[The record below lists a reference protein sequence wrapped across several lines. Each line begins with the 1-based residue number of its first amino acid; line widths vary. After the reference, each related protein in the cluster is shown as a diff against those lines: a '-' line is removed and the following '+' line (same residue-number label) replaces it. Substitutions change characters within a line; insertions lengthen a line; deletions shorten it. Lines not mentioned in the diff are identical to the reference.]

1 MQSGAES
8 YIPLEIWKGST
19 PTWRECPSLRSQMIS
34 RSETIQKIVG
44 NPFDVCVIGG
54 GATGAGCALDAQL
67 RKLKTVL
74 VDAGDFA
81 SAASSASTK
90 LIHGGVRYLEQALK
104 KLSLE
109 EYRMVQ
115 RALRERVHM
124 LANAPHLA
132 QATAFLVPVFSRPE
146 AIYYQVGMKLY
157 DLIAGKD
164 NLFPSRFLSREEAI
178 RRIPSIRREG
188 LWGAV
193 SYSDG
198 QFDDSR
204 YGLAL
209 VKSFVEAGGEALNYA
224 RVIGFTKMPG
234 GKLFEARIQD
244 SFTKKEW
251 KVHARCFINATGPA
265 SDAIRLMARPEAA
278 KRMRPSK
285 GVHIL
290 FPLENVSSRDALLVP
305 KTEDGRVIFAV
316 PWQGRLLVGTT
327 DDEATP
333 ETRMVVLREEAVY
346 LLRQLN
352 PYLEKPLQMEQI
364 VSGIAGLRPLVASGA
379 ARQNKAGVNKD
390 GGTKELIR
398 DHEVEID
405 AKSGLVSILGG
416 KWTTHRLMAEDTVD
430 AVQRALTGEISPC
443 KTREH
448 RLAGGEGYTANYWQ
462 SLVKEFAV
470 GEETARHLAAK
481 FGTRARKMLA
491 LIRTDATLGAPLV
504 KGLPPI
510 CAEVVYCAREEMA
523 MTIEDILARRIGLQL
538 LDWQKA
544 IEAAPRVGELLAR
557 EFHWSAEEERKA
569 VLAYT
574 SKIDEFLI
582 ALGLAKG

>member
-1 MQSGAES
+1 MSSRAES
-8 YIPLEIWKGST
+8 IK
-19 PTWRECPSLRSQMIS
+19 
-34 RSETIQKIVG
+34 KIAG
-44 NPFDVCVIGG
+44 NSFDVCVIGG

-81 SAASSASTK
+81 SEASSASTK
-90 LIHGGVRYLEQALK
+90 LIHGGVRYLEQAIK

-132 QATAFLVPVFSRPE
+132 HQTEFLVPVFGWLE
-146 AIYYQVGMKLY
+146 TLYYHAGIKMY
-157 DLIAGKD
+157 DKIAGKD
-164 NLFPSRFLSREEAI
+164 NLAPSRMLSREEAI
-178 RRIPSIRREG
+178 RRLPAIRREG
-188 LWGAV
+188 LRGAV

-204 YGLAL
+204 YNLAL

-224 RVIGFTKMPG
+224 HVIGFTKTPG
-234 GKLFEARIQD
+234 GKLFEARVRE

-251 KVHARCFINATGPA
+251 LLHARCFVNATGPA
-265 SDAIRLMARPEAA
+265 SDAIRLMATPGAV

-290 FPLENVSSRDALLVP
+290 FPLEKFSYGDALLVP

-333 ETRMVVLREEAVY
+333 ETRMAVLREEAVY

-352 PYLEKPLQMEQI
+352 PYLERPLRIEQT
-364 VSGIAGLRPLVASGA
+364 VSGIAGLRPLVAHGA
-379 ARQNKAGVNKD
+379 DRHNKD
-390 GGTKELIR
+390 GGTKGLIR
-398 DHEVEID
+398 DHEVETD

-416 KWTTHRLMAEDTVD
+416 KWTTHRLMAEVTID

-443 KTREH
+443 KTRDH
-448 RLAGGEGYTANYWQ
+448 RIAGGEGYTANHWQ

-481 FGTRARKMLA
+481 FGTRAKKVLG
-491 LIRTDATLGAPLV
+491 LIRSDATLGAPLV

-510 CAEVVYCAREEMA
+510 CAEVVYCVREEMA
-523 MTIEDILARRIGLQL
+523 MTIEDILARRLGLQFI
-538 LDWQKA
+538 DWQKA

-569 VLAYT
+569 VFAYT
-574 SKIDEFLI
+574 SKIDEFLV

>member
-1 MQSGAES
+1 MN
-8 YIPLEIWKGST
+8 
-19 PTWRECPSLRSQMIS
+19 S
-34 RSETIQKIVG
+34 RAETIKKIAG
-44 NPFDVCVIGG
+44 NSFDLCVIGG

-90 LIHGGVRYLEQALK
+90 LVHGGVRYLEQAIK

-124 LANAPHLA
+124 LANAPHL
-132 QATAFLVPVFSRPE
+132 TRTTEFLVPVFSWLE
-146 AIYYQVGMKLY
+146 TLYYHAGIKMY
-157 DLIAGKD
+157 DKIAGKD
-164 NLFPSRFLSREEAI
+164 NLAPSRMLSREEAI
-178 RRIPSIRREG
+178 RRIPAIRQEG
-188 LWGAV
+188 LRGAV

-204 YGLAL
+204 YNLAL

-224 RVIGFTKMPG
+224 RVTGFTKMPD
-234 GKLFEARIQD
+234 GKLFEAKVLD
-244 SFTKKEW
+244 SFAKKEW
-251 KVHARCFINATGPA
+251 LLHARCFVNATGPA
-265 SDAIRLMARPEAA
+265 SDAIRLMATPGAF

-290 FPLENVSSRDALLVP
+290 FPLENFSNGDALLVP

-327 DDEATP
+327 DAEATP
-333 ETRMVVLREEAVY
+333 ETRMAVLREEAVY

-352 PYLEKPLQMEQI
+352 PYLERPLRIEQT
-364 VSGIAGLRPLVASGA
+364 VSGIAGLRPLVAHGA
-379 ARQNKAGVNKD
+379 DRHKKD
-390 GGTKELIR
+390 GGAKEPGTKELIR
-398 DHEVEID
+398 DYEVETD

-416 KWTTHRLMAEDTVD
+416 KWTTHRLMAEATID

-448 RLAGGEGYTANYWQ
+448 RLAGGEGYTANHWQ

-481 FGTRARKMLA
+481 FGTRAKKVLG
-491 LIRTDATLGAPLV
+491 LIRSDATLGAPLV
-504 KGLPPI
+504 KSLPPI
-510 CAEVVYCAREEMA
+510 GAEVVYCVREEMA
-523 MTIEDILARRIGLQL
+523 MTIEDILARRIGLQF

-557 EFHWSAEEERKA
+557 EFRWSAEEERKA
-569 VLAYT
+569 VFAYT
-574 SKIDEFLI
+574 SKIDELLV

>member
-1 MQSGAES
+1 MN
-8 YIPLEIWKGST
+8 
-19 PTWRECPSLRSQMIS
+19 S
-34 RSETIQKIVG
+34 RSETIKRIAG
-44 NPFDVCVIGG
+44 NSFDLCVIGG

-90 LIHGGVRYLEQALK
+90 LVHGGVRYLEQAVK

-109 EYRMVQ
+109 EYWMVK
-115 RALRERVHM
+115 RALRERIHM
-124 LANAPHLA
+124 LGNAPHLA
-132 QATAFLVPVFSRPE
+132 HATEFLVPVFSRPE
-146 AIYYQVGMKLY
+146 AMYYQAGMKLY

-178 RRIPSIRREG
+178 RHMPAIRREG

-204 YGLAL
+204 YDLAL
-209 VKSFVEAGGEALNYA
+209 VKSFVEAGGQALNYA
-224 RVIGFTKMPG
+224 RVTGFTKMPD
-234 GKLFEARIQD
+234 GKLFEAKIRD
-244 SFTKKEW
+244 SFTQKEW
-251 KVHARCFINATGPA
+251 KVHARCFVNATGPA
-265 SDAIRLMARPEAA
+265 SDVIRLMARPEAP

-290 FPLENVSSRDALLVP
+290 FPLEDFSSRDALLVP

-333 ETRMVVLREEAVY
+333 ETRMVVLREEAMY

-352 PYLEKPLQMEQI
+352 PYLEKPLRMERI
-364 VSGIAGLRPLVASGA
+364 VSGIAGLRPLVATGA
-379 ARQNKAGVNKD
+379 TPQGGGSKD

-405 AKSGLVSILGG
+405 AKSGLISILGG
-416 KWTTHRLMAEDTVD
+416 KWTTHRLMAEDTVN
-430 AVQRALTGEISPC
+430 AVQRALTGEISQC
-443 KTREH
+443 KTRDH
-448 RLAGGEGYTANYWQ
+448 RLAGGEGYTANHWQ
-462 SLVKEFAV
+462 SLVKEFAWK
-470 GEETARHLAAK
+470 EETVQHLTAK
-481 FGTRARKMLA
+481 FGTRARKVLE
-491 LIRTDATLGAPLV
+491 LIRTDATLSAPLV

-510 CAEVVYCAREEMA
+510 CAEVVYCVREEMA

-538 LDWQKA
+538 LDWQKT

-557 EFHWSAEEERKA
+557 EFRWSAEEERKA
-569 VLAYT
+569 VFAYT

>member
-1 MQSGAES
+1 MQSTVES
-8 YIPLEIWKGST
+8 YI
-19 PTWRECPSLRSQMIS
+19 SLYICNNICLLWPESSGPKSQMIS
-34 RSETIQKIVG
+34 RAESIKKIAG
-44 NPFDVCVIGG
+44 NSFDLCVIGG

-90 LIHGGVRYLEQALK
+90 LIHGGVRYLEQAVK

-132 QATAFLVPVFSRPE
+132 QATAFLVPVFGRPE

-157 DLIAGKD
+157 DMIAGKD
-164 NLFPSRFLSREEAI
+164 NLFPSKFLSPEEAI
-178 RRIPSIRREG
+178 RRIPAIRREG

-204 YGLAL
+204 YDLAL

-224 RVIGFTKMPG
+224 RVTGFTKMAD
-234 GKLFEARIQD
+234 GKLFEARIRD
-244 SFTKKEW
+244 SFSKKEW
-251 KVHARCFINATGPA
+251 MVHARCFINATGPA

-352 PYLEKPLQMEQI
+352 PYLEKPLRMEQI

-379 ARQNKAGVNKD
+379 ARHTHTKD

-430 AVQRALTGEISPC
+430 YVQLALAGEASPC

-462 SLVKEFAV
+462 SLVKEFAL

-481 FGTRARKMLA
+481 FGTRARKVLA
-491 LIRTDATLGAPLV
+491 LIRTDATLSAPLV

-510 CAEVVYCAREEMA
+510 CAEVVYCVREEMA

-557 EFHWSAEEERKA
+557 EFRWSAEEERKA
-569 VLAYT
+569 VFAYT

-582 ALGLAKG
+582 TLGLAKG

>member
-1 MQSGAES
+1 M
-8 YIPLEIWKGST
+8 K
-19 PTWRECPSLRSQMIS
+19 S
-34 RSETIQKIVG
+34 RSETIKTITG
-44 NPFDVCVIGG
+44 NSFDLCLIGG

-67 RKLKTVL
+67 RRLKTVL

-90 LIHGGVRYLEQALK
+90 LIHGGVRYLEQAIK

-115 RALRERVHM
+115 RALRERIHM

-132 QATAFLVPVFSRPE
+132 NATEFLVPVFDWLE
-146 AIYYQVGMKLY
+146 TLYYRAGMKMY
-157 DLIAGKD
+157 DKIAGKD
-164 NLFPSRFLSREEAI
+164 NLVPSRILSREDAI
-178 RRIPSIRREG
+178 RRIPAIRREG
-188 LWGAV
+188 LRGAV

-204 YGLAL
+204 YNLAL

-224 RVIGFTKMPG
+224 RVTGFTRMPD

-251 KVHARCFINATGPA
+251 MLHARCFVNATGPA
-265 SDAIRLMARPEAA
+265 SDGIRSMALPGAA

-290 FPLENVSSRDALLVP
+290 FPLDDFSSRDALLVP

-352 PYLEKPLQMEQI
+352 PYLEKPLRMEQI
-364 VSGIAGLRPLVASGA
+364 VSGIAGLRPLVATGA
-379 ARQNKAGVNKD
+379 AEATKD

-405 AKSGLVSILGG
+405 AKSGLFSILGG
-416 KWTTHRLMAEDTVD
+416 KWTTYRLMAEDTVD
-430 AVQRALTGEISPC
+430 AVQRTLTGEISHC

-448 RLAGGEGYTANYWQ
+448 RLAGGEGYTPSYWQ
-462 SLVKEFAV
+462 SLVKEFAL

-481 FGTRARKMLA
+481 FGTRARKVLA
-491 LIRTDATLGAPLV
+491 LIRTDATLSAPLV

-510 CAEVVYCAREEMA
+510 CAEVVYCVREEMA

-557 EFHWSAEEERKA
+557 EFRWSAEEERKA

-574 SKIDEFLI
+574 GKIDEFLI